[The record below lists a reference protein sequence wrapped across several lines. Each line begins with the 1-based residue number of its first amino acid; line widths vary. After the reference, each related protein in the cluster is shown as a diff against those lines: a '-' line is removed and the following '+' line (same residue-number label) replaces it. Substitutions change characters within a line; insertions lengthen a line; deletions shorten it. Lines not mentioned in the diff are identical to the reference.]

1 MRYAE
6 LFESNQ
12 PGSLSD
18 VFEDMATVY
27 IEPHQIL
34 SALQKLFAAKY
45 PGVHVY
51 HVNGSYTTDQSG
63 DTNYWTDSDE
73 ATTGEFAV
81 DLEAYYSY
89 SAEDAPDT
97 IEIAVAVS
105 TAMAGK
111 YKGVV
116 GAWIAGLFNSI
127 EDEVKKEIA
136 NAHVNVAPMFDRKLI
151 IDDDRSYGA
160 WEAIAEKCNAELI
173 G

>member
-1 MRYAE
+1 MRYSE
-6 LFESNQ
+6 LLEANE
-12 PGSLSD
+12 PGSLAD
-18 VFEDMATVY
+18 VFEDMATNY
-27 IEPHQIL
+27 IDTPPIL

-51 HVNGSYTTDQSG
+51 HVNGTYTTDKSG
-63 DTNYWTDSDE
+63 NTNYWTDSDE

-81 DLEAYYSY
+81 DLVAYYSY
-89 SAEDAPDT
+89 TEDEPDT
-97 IEIAVAVS
+97 IEVSVAVS

-116 GAWIAGLFNSI
+116 GSWIAELFNGI
-127 EDEVKKEIA
+127 EGEVKKEIT
-136 NAHVNVAPMFDRKLI
+136 NAQVNVTPMFNRKLI